1 MGARSILLALT
12 KRTAGAVRDGRT
24 LALCAMLLGTTLTG
38 CAGGDA
44 RQVCAAGAG
53 SPMVVYDLFF
63 GRMIEGRASPV
74 SDAEW
79 AGFVERVVTPNLPSG
94 FTVVDGEGQWQDA
107 ATGKISREPSKL
119 LIVAAP
125 PTAQTAAAI
134 DTIKEAYKRQFKQ
147 RSVGMVSH
155 AACADFGG

>member
-1 MGARSILLALT
+1 MASV
-12 KRTAGAVRDGRT
+12 VRNART
-24 LALCAMLLGTTLTG
+24 LALCSMLLGATLTG
-38 CAGGDA
+38 CAGAAA
-44 RQVCAAGAG
+44 RQGCAAGAG

-63 GRMIEGRASPV
+63 GRTIDGRALPV

-79 AGFVERVVTPNLPSG
+79 AGFVERVVTPNLPTG
-94 FTVVDGEGQWQDA
+94 FTVLDGEGQWQDP
-107 ATGKISREPSKL
+107 ATGKTIREPTKV

-125 PTAQTAAAI
+125 PTSQSAAAI
-134 DTIKEAYKRQFKQ
+134 DIIKEAYKRQFRQ

>member
-1 MGARSILLALT
+1 MAS
-12 KRTAGAVRDGRT
+12 AVRDGKK
-24 LALCAMLLGTTLTG
+24 LAACAMLVGATLTG
-38 CAGGDA
+38 CAGDEA
-44 RQVCAAGAG
+44 RHQCAAGAG

-63 GRMIEGRASPV
+63 GRTIDGRAAPV

-79 AGFVERVVTPNLPSG
+79 AGFVERVVTPNLPAG
-94 FTVVDGEGQWQDA
+94 FTVLDGQGQWQDP
-107 ATGKISREPSKL
+107 ATGKTMRDPTKI
-119 LIVAAP
+119 LIAVAP

-155 AACADFGG
+155 AACADFDG